1 MACVRFDSAEH
12 ELRKQRILSDGQPV
26 RLRVDWL
33 DDLLAVVLEPEAA
46 FVHLVTDWRASVEA
60 FGPYHVSLAQRGVVT
75 EQDVDELRG
84 RWDGQRLDLCIQ
96 FVSDHTGYMELGPI
110 DPLLLDPTIQRLHA
124 AGWYRDRELHISG

>member
-1 MACVRFDSAEH
+1 MACVRFDNAEH

-60 FGPYHVSLAQRGVVT
+60 FGAYHVSLAQRGVVT
-75 EQDVDELRG
+75 EQDVDELRA
-84 RWDGQRLDLCIQ
+84 RWDGQRLDLC
-96 FVSDHTGYMELGPI
+96 ST
-110 DPLLLDPTIQRLHA
+110 
-124 AGWYRDRELHISG
+124 SGATSSL